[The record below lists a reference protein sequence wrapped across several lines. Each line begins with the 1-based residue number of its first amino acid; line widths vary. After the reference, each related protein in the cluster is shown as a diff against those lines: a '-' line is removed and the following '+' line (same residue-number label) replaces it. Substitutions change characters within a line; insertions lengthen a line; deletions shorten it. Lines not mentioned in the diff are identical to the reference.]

1 MEDSRQKHIIKG
13 VLLLG
18 FVLLMVLMILGF
30 SNILIYFN
38 SGAERE
44 SMLHSE
50 FQSQQTYVP
59 QVIWSPLK
67 NQGRYI
73 HKEALEKIEKDY
85 IKSWYVK
92 SIGLKNNS
100 SYGVD
105 DYYTDSSRVNLYH
118 TISYNKQQ
126 NIFIDGTTLSHKLT
140 LKFYSEDGTLVVFT
154 DDNVKRYQRVYK
166 KNKLQFIV
174 RDTSSYKVMMLLED
188 GFWRVRHLQKIKLGM
203 STSIP
208 ISIPSFNANDLIR
221 AENDKIIVA
230 NKQYI
235 IKGINYYPKDLPWAM
250 FSDAFDASI
259 IEADFNHIK
268 KIGLNTVRIFV
279 PYAEFGKSNVSK
291 EKLNK
296 LEQVLDIAQ
305 KQQLKVIVTLFD
317 FYGDYTVLNWTETHS
332 HAREI
337 VSAFKNHTAIL
348 AWDVKDEP
356 DLDFKT
362 RGKLEVTEWLVQML
376 ALIKEIDKNHM
387 VTVGWGKLENAHLLK
402 NEVDI
407 VSYHY
412 YKSATSF
419 IKKYKLLKA
428 RIPNKPLVL
437 QEFGETSYRLLWNP
451 FVNGDQAQAD
461 YHKKM
466 QTYFRKDT
474 LAFMSWCLYDYDT
487 IPASVVGNLYWRK
500 RRQQY
505 FGFISTKGKPKQSYL
520 FITY

>member
-1 MEDSRQKHIIKG
+1 MEVNKQKKIIKA
-13 VLLLG
+13 VLILG
-18 FVLLMVLMILGF
+18 FVLLMLLMILGF

-50 FQSQQTYVP
+50 FQTQQTYVP
-59 QVIWSPLK
+59 QVIWTPLK
-67 NQGRYI
+67 NNGRRV
-73 HKEALEKIEKDY
+73 HKEALGKIEKDY

-105 DYYTDSSRVNLYH
+105 DYYTDSSRVNFYQA
-118 TISYNKQQ
+118 ISYNKRQ
-126 NIFIDGTTLSHKLT
+126 NIVIDGTTLSHKLT
-140 LKFYSEDGTLVVFT
+140 LNFYSEDGTLVVFT
-154 DDNVKRYQRVYK
+154 DDNVKHYQRVYK

-188 GFWRVRHLQKIKLGM
+188 GFWRVRHLQKIKLGK

-208 ISIPSFNANDLIR
+208 SAISSSIDWIK
-221 AENDKIIVA
+221 AENDKIIED
-230 NKQYI
+230 NKQFI

-250 FSDAFDASI
+250 FSDAFNPSTV
-259 IEADFNHIK
+259 EADFKRIK

-279 PYAEFGKSNVSK
+279 PFVEFGKSNVSK
-291 EKLNK
+291 NKLNK
-296 LEQVLDIAQ
+296 LEQVLDIAE

-317 FYGDYTVLNWTETHS
+317 FYGDYTVLNWTETHT
-332 HAREI
+332 HARRI
-337 VSAFKNHTAIL
+337 VGVFKNHPAIL
-348 AWDVKDEP
+348 AWDVKNEP
-356 DLDFKT
+356 DLDFKA
-362 RGKLEVTEWLVQML
+362 RGQLEVTEWLMQMIT
-376 ALIKEIDKNHM
+376 LIKEIDKNHM
-387 VTVGWGKLENAHLLK
+387 VTVGWANLENAHLLK
-402 NEVDI
+402 DEVDI

-412 YKSATSF
+412 YKSASSF
-419 IKKYKLLKA
+419 IKKYNRLKA
-428 RIPNKPLVL
+428 RIPNKPLIL
-437 QEFGETSYRLLWNP
+437 QEFGKTSYQLIWNP
-451 FVNGDQAQAD
+451 FVNGDRAQAN

-466 QTYFRKDT
+466 QAHFRKDT

-487 IPASVVGNLYWRK
+487 IPSSVVGKLFWRK

-505 FGFISTKGKPKQSYL
+505 FGFITTQGVPKQSFS